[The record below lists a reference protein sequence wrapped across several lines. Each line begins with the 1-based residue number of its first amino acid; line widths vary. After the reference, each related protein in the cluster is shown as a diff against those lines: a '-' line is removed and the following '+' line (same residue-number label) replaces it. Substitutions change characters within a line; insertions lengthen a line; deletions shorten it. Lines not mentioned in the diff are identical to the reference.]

1 MSEKR
6 EKGAAGAQV
15 APAMGP
21 PALINKEDIP
31 AVLPILP
38 LRNSVF
44 FPGGVLPLAVGRAKT
59 IALIK
64 DAVRD
69 EQVIGVVTQRK
80 AEEEDPGAADLYP
93 VGTVARVV
101 KLLKMGE
108 DNYSLVVQGLARFKV
123 LELVQEAPYLKARID
138 AVEDK
143 TNVDDV
149 EVEALGINLKKLAR
163 EVIELMPELPAAATE
178 LVDSITHPGHLADLI
193 AANVDVP
200 IEEKQQV
207 LETVDLKAR
216 MKLVLELLN
225 RKREILKLSNKID
238 SAVKGEMSKTQ
249 REYYLRQQLK
259 AIKEELG
266 EIGEEEEELDELQE
280 RLKQAGLPPDVD
292 KVAQKELNRLKTIPS
307 ASSEYTVARTYLDW
321 IADLPWSKQT
331 EDNLDIENA
340 RGVLDDDHYGLQK
353 IKKRILEYLAVRKLK
368 NDMRGPILCLVGPPG
383 VGKTSLGQSV
393 ARATGRKFVR
403 LSLGGVRDE
412 AEIRGHRRTYVGALP
427 GRIIQSMKK
436 AGSHNPIMMLDEI
449 DKLGADF
456 RGDPSAALLE
466 VLDPEQNN
474 SFSDHYLDVPFDLS
488 KVMFIATANLLDPVP
503 GPLRD
508 RMEILELPGYTFE
521 EKVHIAVNHLIPK
534 QLKEHGLNP
543 EAVSIS
549 EKALIKV
556 MVGYTREA
564 GVRSLERRIADICR
578 SVAVEVAGGKVTAES
593 QAADRG
599 ERRRGDARPGEVL
612 QRDRRADRGPGVATG
627 LAWTAAGGDILFIE
641 ATPHVRQGLA
651 HAHRP
656 ARRRDEGVGAG
667 GAQLPPLQGRHPG
680 DPLQLPREDR
690 HPHPLPGRL
699 HPQGRPLGG
708 RHRPH
713 RPGLAPHRHPRPLR
727 HRHDRRGHAA
737 RPGAAGGRHQ
747 GEGAGG
753 PPRRHQADH
762 HAGPLREGPGRRP
775 RPGAQGAGVRL
786 RHPHGRGAQGGAGGE
801 PHRPEAADA
810 AAGAAARPVPEAG
823 RGREGL
829 TRPPDGGR
837 PARPGWRRRHRVAPT
852 RAPVS

>member
-31 AVLPILP
+31 SVLPILP

-143 TNVDDV
+143 TNIDDV

-266 EIGEEEEELDELQE
+266 EIGEEEEELDDLQE
-280 RLKQAGLPPDVD
+280 RLKKAGLPPEAD

-307 ASSEYTVARTYLDW
+307 ASSEYTVSRTYLEW

-331 EDNLDIENA
+331 DDNLDLVNA
-340 RGVLDDDHYGLQK
+340 RGVLDHDHYGLQK

-474 SFSDHYLDVPFDLS
+474 SFSDHYLDIPFDLS

-521 EKVHIAVNHLIPK
+521 EKVHIATNHLVPK

-543 EAVSIS
+543 DAVSIS
-549 EKALIKV
+549 EKALV
-556 MVGYTREA
+556 RVVVGYTREA

-578 SVAVEVAGGKVTAES
+578 SVAVEVASGKVTAEAKR
-593 QAADRG
+593 QIEEGDVEEMLGPEKFYNETA
-599 ERRRGDARPGEVL
+599 ERTEV
-612 QRDRRADRGPGVATG
+612 PGVATG

-641 ATPHVRQGLA
+641 APRMAGKGSLTLTGQLGDVMKESAQAALSYLRSKADTLGIPPNFLEKTDIHIHFPAGSIPKDGPSAGVTILTALVSLLTGIRVRSDVAMTGEVTLRGLVLPVGGIKEKVLA
-651 HAHRP
+651 AHRAGIKRIIMP
-656 ARRRDEGVGAG
+656 ARCEKDLVDVPEQARKELEFVFATHMEEVLKAALEENPVGRK
-667 GAQLPPLQGRHPG
+667 LPPVP
-680 DPLQLPREDR
+680 E
-690 HPHPLPGRL
+690 
-699 HPQGRPLGG
+699 
-708 RHRPH
+708 
-713 RPGLAPHRHPRPLR
+713 
-727 HRHDRRGHAA
+727 
-737 RPGAAGGRHQ
+737 
-747 GEGAGG
+747 
-753 PPRRHQADH
+753 PP
-762 HAGPLREGPGRRP
+762 
-775 RPGAQGAGVRL
+775 
-786 RHPHGRGAQGGAGGE
+786 
-801 PHRPEAADA
+801 
-810 AAGAAARPVPEAG
+810 PEAG
-823 RGREGL
+823 RK
-829 TRPPDGGR
+829 
-837 PARPGWRRRHRVAPT
+837 PGEAV
-852 RAPVS
+852 RA

>member
-1 MSEKR
+1 MSEKK

-15 APAMGP
+15 APAMAP
-21 PALINKEDIP
+21 PGLINREDIP

-80 AEEEDPGAADLYP
+80 AEEEDPGAADLYT

-123 LELVQEAPYLKARID
+123 LELVQETPYLKARVD
-138 AVEDK
+138 PVEDSK
-143 TNVDDV
+143 TDVEDV
-149 EVEALGINLKKLAR
+149 EVEALAINLKKLAR

-178 LVDSITHPGHLADLI
+178 LVESITHPGHLADLI

-266 EIGEEEEELDELQE
+266 ELGEEEEELDELQE
-280 RLKQAGLPPDVD
+280 RLKKAGLPPEVE
-292 KVAQKELNRLKTIPS
+292 KVAQKELNRLKSIPT

-331 EDNLDIENA
+331 DDNLDIENA
-340 RGVLDDDHYGLQK
+340 RGVLDHDHYGLQK

-436 AGSHNPIMMLDEI
+436 AASHNPIMMLDEI

-474 SFSDHYLDVPFDLS
+474 SFSDHYLDVAFDLS
-488 KVMFIATANLLDPVP
+488 KVMFIATANLLDPIP

-521 EKVHIAVNHLIPK
+521 EKVHIAINHLIPK
-534 QLKEHGLNP
+534 QLKEHGLSP
-543 EAVSIS
+543 DAIVIS
-549 EKALIKV
+549 EKAIIKIV
-556 MVGYTREA
+556 TGYTREA
-564 GVRSLERRIADICR
+564 GVRSLERRIADVCR
-578 SVAVEVAGGKVTAES
+578 AIAVEVASGKVAAGAKRLVEEPDLAEMLGPEKFYDETAE
-593 QAADRG
+593 RT
-599 ERRRGDARPGEVL
+599 EI
-612 QRDRRADRGPGVATG
+612 PGVATG

-641 ATPHVRQGLA
+641 ATRMAGKGSMMLTGQLGDVMKESAQAALSYLRSNADRLGIPANFMEKTDLHIHFPAGSIPKDGPSAGVTILTALVSLLTGIRVKSNVAMTGEATLRGLVLPVGGIKEKVLA
-651 HAHRP
+651 AHRAGIKTVIMP
-656 ARRRDEGVGAG
+656 ARCEKDLVDVPEQARKELQFVFATQMEEVLAAALEENPVGRK
-667 GAQLPPLQGRHPG
+667 PPP
-680 DPLQLPREDR
+680 PPE
-690 HPHPLPGRL
+690 PP
-699 HPQGRPLGG
+699 
-708 RHRPH
+708 
-713 RPGLAPHRHPRPLR
+713 
-727 HRHDRRGHAA
+727 
-737 RPGAAGGRHQ
+737 PGAPKL
-747 GEGAGG
+747 E
-753 PPRRHQADH
+753 
-762 HAGPLREGPGRRP
+762 
-775 RPGAQGAGVRL
+775 
-786 RHPHGRGAQGGAGGE
+786 
-801 PHRPEAADA
+801 EA
-810 AAGAAARPVPEAG
+810 
-823 RGREGL
+823 
-829 TRPPDGGR
+829 
-837 PARPGWRRRHRVAPT
+837 
-852 RAPVS
+852 RA

>member
-1 MSEKR
+1 MSEK
-6 EKGAAGAQV
+6 EKKGAGAQV

-31 AVLPILP
+31 QVLPILP

-44 FPGGVLPLAVGRAKT
+44 FPGGVLPLAVGRQKT

-69 EQVIGVVTQRK
+69 EQVIGVVTQRR
-80 AEEEDPGAADLYP
+80 AEEEDPGAADLYT
-93 VGTVARVV
+93 VGTVARIV

-108 DNYSLVVQGLARFKV
+108 DNYSLVVQGLARVRV
-123 LELVQEAPYLKARID
+123 LDLVQETPYLKARVEP
-138 AVEDK
+138 VEDK
-143 TNVDDV
+143 TSVDEV
-149 EVEALGINLKKLAR
+149 EVEALAINLKKLAR
-163 EVIELMPELPAAATE
+163 EVIELMPELPTAATE

-266 EIGEEEEELDELQE
+266 ELGEEEEELDELGE
-280 RLKQAGLPPDVD
+280 RLKKAGLPPDVE
-292 KVAQKELNRLKTIPS
+292 KVASKELNRLKSIPS
-307 ASSEYTVARTYLDW
+307 ASSEHAVARTYLDW
-321 IADLPWSKQT
+321 IADLPWSKKT

-340 RGVLDDDHYGLQK
+340 KKILDADHYGLDK

-368 NDMRGPILCLVGPPG
+368 NDMRGPILCFVGPPG
-383 VGKTSLGQSV
+383 VGKTSLGQSI

-436 AGSHNPIMMLDEI
+436 AGANNPTMMLDEI

-466 VLDPEQNN
+466 VLDPEQNF

-521 EKVHIAVNHLIPK
+521 EKVRIAQQHLVPK
-534 QLKEHGLNP
+534 QLKEHGLSP
-543 EAVSIS
+543 DAIEFS
-549 EKALIKV
+549 EKALIKII
-556 MVGYTREA
+556 MAYTREA
-564 GVRSLERRIADICR
+564 GVRNLERRIADVCR
-578 SVAVEVAGGKVTAES
+578 AIAVEVASGRIPTGARRAIDDKDLADMLGPEKFYNETAE
-593 QAADRG
+593 RT
-599 ERRRGDARPGEVL
+599 EV
-612 QRDRRADRGPGVATG
+612 AGVATG
-627 LAWTAAGGDILFIE
+627 LAWTAAGGDLLFIE
-641 ATPHVRQGLA
+641 ATRMPGKGSLTLTGQLGDVMKESAQAALSYLRSKADHLGIPANFLEKTDIHIHFPAGAIPKDGPSAGVTILTALVSLLSGIRVRSDVAMTGEATLRGLVLPVGGIKEKVLA
-651 HAHRP
+651 AHRAGIKRVIMP
-656 ARRRDEGVGAG
+656 ARNEKDLIDVPE
-667 GAQLPPLQGRHPG
+667 Q
-680 DPLQLPREDR
+680 
-690 HPHPLPGRL
+690 
-699 HPQGRPLGG
+699 
-708 RHRPH
+708 
-713 RPGLAPHRHPRPLR
+713 
-727 HRHDRRGHAA
+727 A
-737 RPGAAGGRHQ
+737 RKELEFVFATHMDDVLGAALEENPVGRV
-747 GEGAGG
+747 
-753 PPRRHQADH
+753 PP
-762 HAGPLREGPGRRP
+762 PP
-775 RPGAQGAGVRL
+775 
-786 RHPHGRGAQGGAGGE
+786 
-801 PHRPEAADA
+801 
-810 AAGAAARPVPEAG
+810 PV
-823 RGREGL
+823 
-829 TRPPDGGR
+829 PDGGGK
-837 PARPGWRRRHRVAPT
+837 PPEV
-852 RAPVS
+852 RA

>member
-1 MSEKR
+1 MSDKEK
-6 EKGAAGAQV
+6 KGAAGAQV
-15 APAMGP
+15 APAMAP
-21 PALINKEDIP
+21 PGLIAKEDIP

-44 FPGGVLPLAVGRAKT
+44 FPGGVLPLAVGRQKT

-69 EQVIGVVTQRK
+69 EQVIGVVTQRR
-80 AEEEDPGAADLYP
+80 AEEEDPGAADLYT

-123 LELVQEAPYLKARID
+123 LELVQETPYLKARVD
-138 AVEDK
+138 PVEDK
-143 TNVDDV
+143 SSPPDDV
-149 EVEALGINLKKLAR
+149 EVEALAINLKKLAR

-178 LVDSITHPGHLADLI
+178 LVESITHPGHLADLI

-207 LETVDLKAR
+207 LETIDLKAR

-266 EIGEEEEELDELQE
+266 ELGEEEEELDELAE
-280 RLKQAGLPPDVD
+280 RLKKAGLPPEVD
-292 KVAQKELNRLKTIPS
+292 KVAQKELNRLKSIPT

-321 IADLPWSKQT
+321 IADLPWAKKT
-331 EDNLDIENA
+331 DDNLDIANA
-340 RGVLDDDHYGLQK
+340 RQILDSDHYGLEK

-368 NDMRGPILCLVGPPG
+368 NDMRGPILCFVGPPG
-383 VGKTSLGQSV
+383 VGKTSLGQSI

-436 AGSHNPIMMLDEI
+436 AATVNPVMMLDEI

-466 VLDPEQNN
+466 VLDPEQNF
-474 SFSDHYLDVPFDLS
+474 SFSDHYLDLPYDLS
-488 KVMFIATANLLDPVP
+488 RVMFIATANLLDPIP
-503 GPLRD
+503 GPLKD

-521 EKVHIAVNHLIPK
+521 EKVHIAQNHLVPK
-534 QLKEHGLNP
+534 QLREHGLSP
-543 EAVSIS
+543 EAIGLP
-549 EKALIKV
+549 EKSLIRII
-556 MVGYTREA
+556 MAYTREA
-564 GVRSLERRIADICR
+564 GVRNLERRIADVCR
-578 SVAVEVAGGKVTAES
+578 AVAVEVASGKLATGTKRVIEENDIAEMLGPEKFYNETAE
-593 QAADRG
+593 RT
-599 ERRRGDARPGEVL
+599 EI
-612 QRDRRADRGPGVATG
+612 PGVATG

-641 ATPHVRQGLA
+641 ATRMTGKGSLTLTGQLGDVMKESAQAALSYLRSKSDTLGIPANFLERTDIHIHFPAGSIPKDGPSAGVTILTALVSLLAGIRVRSDVAMTGEVTLRGLVLPVGGIKEKVLA
-651 HAHRP
+651 AHRAGIKRVIIP
-656 ARRRDEGVGAG
+656 ARNEKDLV
-667 GAQLPPLQGRHPG
+667 
-680 DPLQLPREDR
+680 D
-690 HPHPLPGRL
+690 
-699 HPQGRPLGG
+699 
-708 RHRPH
+708 
-713 RPGLAPHRHPRPLR
+713 
-727 HRHDRRGHAA
+727 
-737 RPGAAGGRHQ
+737 
-747 GEGAGG
+747 
-753 PPRRHQADH
+753 
-762 HAGPLREGPGRRP
+762 
-775 RPGAQGAGVRL
+775 
-786 RHPHGRGAQGGAGGE
+786 
-801 PHRPEAADA
+801 
-810 AAGAAARPVPEAG
+810 VPEQARKEMEFVFAAHMDDVLKAALEENPIG
-823 RGREGL
+823 RKPPPEPEGEKK
-829 TRPPDGGR
+829 PP
-837 PARPGWRRRHRVAPT
+837 PTKKPEEVRV
-852 RAPVS
+852 